1 MKIYDAASADKY
13 RISRTHGDLDYGH
26 IIDEVIDS
34 EIENNKQNKQES
46 IGVTKRNLRE
56 NSLSLDFSSV
66 LDSFKVK
73 KELQPKIWQDNV
85 MNSRVRLR
93 LMDIADEFI
102 EFINVPWVKPKDII
116 LTGSLANYN
125 WSKYSDFDLHILMD
139 FKKVDERVEF
149 VKEYFDSKKIVWNE
163 QHSNLKIYGFPVELY
178 VQDINEEHKA
188 SGIYSLNKN
197 KWIKEPER
205 DELVSIKLDRQ
216 TIKNK
221 TLKYVK
227 DINKLISNFNEETDT
242 HKLEIISNKVKST
255 WDSLKRIRRE
265 SLKTGNELTIGNLI
279 WKSLR
284 RLGFLDKLFDLKAQ
298 AYDKIKSIK

>member
-1 MKIYDAASADKY
+1 MKIYDAASADTYKL
-13 RISRTHGDLDYGH
+13 SRTHGDLDFCH
-26 IIDEVIDS
+26 IIDEIIDT
-34 EIENNKQNKQES
+34 ELENSKNKSES
-46 IGVTKRNLRE
+46 IGITKRSLRE
-56 NSLSLDFSSV
+56 SSLTLDFSSV
-66 LDSFKVK
+66 LNSFKVK
-73 KELQPKIWQDNV
+73 KELQPKIWKDNII
-85 MNSRVRLR
+85 NSRVRLR
-93 LMDIADEFI
+93 LLDIAEEFI
-102 EFINVPWVKPKDII
+102 DFINVPWVKPKDII

-125 WSKYSDFDLHILMD
+125 WSKYSDFDVHILMD
-139 FKKVDERVEF
+139 FKKVDERVDF
-149 VKEYFDSKKIVWNE
+149 VKEYFDSKKTLWNE

-188 SGIYSLNKN
+188 SGIFSLNQS

-205 DELVSIKLDRQ
+205 DDLVSIKLDRQ

-227 DINKLISNFNEETDT
+227 IIEKLISDFKNETDT
-242 HKLEIISNKVKST
+242 HKLEVISHKVKST
-255 WDSLKRIRRE
+255 WDTLKRNRRE

-298 AYDKIKSIK
+298 AYDKINTIK